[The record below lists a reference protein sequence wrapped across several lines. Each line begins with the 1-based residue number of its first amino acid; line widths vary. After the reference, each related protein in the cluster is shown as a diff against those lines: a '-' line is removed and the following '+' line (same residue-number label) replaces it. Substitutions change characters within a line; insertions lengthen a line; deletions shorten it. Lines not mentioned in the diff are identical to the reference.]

1 MVTKTVFMKDA
12 ATYLRHIISLCLT
25 CSTIAVIACG
35 SDSPGGEQDSKVTD
49 KWITINTSRQDFTYE
64 GGSVRIDATL
74 GTGVNISLVQVGY
87 TGDGEDWL
95 TATLETDRLT
105 IACEHS
111 YMERDRSAS
120 VSLWIDDDHRCD
132 IPVTQT
138 AAPTSSDYKIKVTG
152 GTADSENISSTAA
165 DNHPFSYSYDG
176 DKTSFFNS
184 RFGTVAYPF
193 HLTYELESGHTLNYI
208 VYTPRSSWNYYGT
221 FNKFS
226 VEVSTDDAPDT
237 FTEIGDFDRGEGY
250 NTNPMEIPVPDSIQ
264 NVRKVRFVI
273 TKAYEDRV
281 SCAEMEFFEASTH
294 KFDMTSIFSDAMG
307 LKLKDGLT
315 AKQIKQ
321 IPNEYVKALGLAL
334 LSGDYDTSFRLA
346 DYRPYQEPSVMAAVN
361 KTNMYSLRD
370 NPTGI
375 YAEANETLSVF
386 VGKIYQGGKIQMLI
400 QNLSGG
406 YNNFKTYDLKEGY
419 NEITVGTGG
428 LIYILNHTTDDIPL
442 LMDNATDT
450 QKKLVADKTVRVH
463 FCAGKVQGY
472 FDIQKNTASDWNRIL
487 MNAKYQDIDVLG
499 KYSHLTWAVSD
510 FRSFNTDIVKSV
522 ENNDRLVYEEENFQG
537 LVKYNKMFN
546 NRMHLCIDYKAASPN
561 ASDYRTVYDV
571 PNSTYRSEVFC
582 DVSKF
587 ASRNWGP
594 AHEIGHVNQTRPG
607 LKWAGLTEVTN
618 NIQSLYIQEVFGQPC
633 KLFNDGC
640 TIDGVKYNTIFD
652 GAVAYY
658 VDGKKP
664 HCTENNVRETQLVP
678 FWQLK
683 LYMVDVLGEKDFYKD
698 LYEYFRTH
706 ESPSDNGANQ
716 GLNQLDFVRQV
727 CDLARLDFTSFFS
740 KWGFLTPVN
749 TTLNDYGS
757 KVFIV
762 TGEDVAA
769 LIKEISA
776 KKYKAVP
783 SDLYKITANN
793 LNNYK

>member
-1 MVTKTVFMKDA
+1 MRTAPIK
-12 ATYLRHIISLCLT
+12 YILSLCLACVT
-25 CSTIAVIACG
+25 VAVIACG
-35 SDSPGGEQDSKVTD
+35 KDSPADGPDPSVPD
-49 KWITINTSRQDFTYE
+49 KWITIDTAQQDFTYE
-64 GGSVRIDATL
+64 GGSVLIDVTL
-74 GTGVNISLVQVGY
+74 AAGVSASQVQVGY

-95 TATLETDRLT
+95 TATLESDRLT
-105 IACEHS
+105 IVCEHS
-111 YMERDRSAS
+111 YTEKNRTAS
-120 VSLWIDDDHRCD
+120 VTLRIDDEHRCG
-132 IPVTQT
+132 IPVTQA

-152 GTADSENISSTAA
+152 GTADSENVSSTAA
-165 DNHPFSYSYDG
+165 DNHPFTYSYDG
-176 DKTSFFNS
+176 DKTNFFNS
-184 RFGTVAYPF
+184 RFGTVTYPF
-193 HLTYELESGHTLNYI
+193 HMTYELESGHTLNYI

-226 VEVSTDDAPDT
+226 VEVSTADAPDT
-237 FTEIGDFDRGEGY
+237 FTKIGDFDRGEGY
-250 NTNPMEIPVPDSIQ
+250 NTNPMEIHVPDGIQ

-281 SCAEMEFFEASTH
+281 SCAEMEFFESSSH
-294 KFDMTSIFSDAMG
+294 KFDMTSIFSDRMG

-315 AKQIKQ
+315 EKQIKQ
-321 IPNEYVKALGLAL
+321 IPNEYIRQLGLAL
-334 LSGDYDTSFRLA
+334 LSGNYDTSFRLA
-346 DYRPYQEPSVMAAVN
+346 DYRPYQNPSVMAAVN

-386 VGKIYQGGKIQMLI
+386 VGKIYEGGNIRMLI
-400 QNLSGG
+400 QDLGGG
-406 YNNFKTYDLKEGY
+406 YNNFKTYELKEGY
-419 NEITVGTGG
+419 NEITVGVGG
-428 LIYILNHTTDDIPL
+428 LIYVLNHTDDDVPL
-442 LMDNATDT
+442 LLDNATDSR
-450 QKKLVADKTVRVH
+450 KRLVTDKTVQIH

-472 FDIQKNTASDWNRIL
+472 FDIQKNSAEDWKEIL
-487 MNAKYQDIDVLG
+487 DNARYKDIDILG

-510 FRSFNTDIVKSV
+510 FRSFNTDIIKSV

-537 LVKYNKMFN
+537 LVKYGKMFN

-587 ASRNWGP
+587 ASRAWGP

-618 NIQSLYIQEVFGQPC
+618 NIQSLNIQEVFGQPC

-640 TIDGVKYNTIFD
+640 TIDGVKYKTILD
-652 GAVAYY
+652 GAIAYY
-658 VDGKKP
+658 VDGKRP
-664 HCTENNVRETQLVP
+664 HCSENNVRETQLVP

-683 LYMVDVLGEKDFYKD
+683 LYMVDVLGEQDFYKD

-706 ESPSDNGANQ
+706 SSPSDLGGNQ

-727 CDLARLDFTSFFS
+727 CDQTKLDFTSFFS
-740 KWGFLTPVN
+740 KWGFLTPVS

-776 KKYKAVP
+776 KKYKPVP
-783 SDLYKITANN
+783 SDLYKISASN
-793 LNNYK
+793 LNDYK